1 MAYDSARNRVV
12 LFGGHG
18 GNSGGGYLSDTWELD
33 GKNWTQIKPTTSPPY
48 RYSHAMT
55 YDAARQRVVLFGGY
69 THLVP
74 FDLSDTWEWDG
85 KNWTQAKPTTSPP
98 ARHSSAM
105 VYDSARQRVVLFG
118 GYDSVN
124 TGPGILGDTW
134 EWDGKNW
141 TQIKP
146 TTSPPARGALA
157 MAYDAARQRV
167 VLFGGGDGRG
177 YLTDTWE
184 WDGKNWTQIKP
195 TTSPSARRHHAMAF
209 DSARNRVV
217 LFGGYHSSGYL
228 ADTWEWDGKN
238 WTQAKPTTSPSARY
252 SHAMA
257 YDSRGR
263 TVLFGGYLHSTG
275 YLGDTWEYGLGR
287 VTASATPY
295 GATCGPTLA
304 PATNS
309 RPIIGTKFTLNSTG
323 FATTA
328 NIGLM
333 TVGASRSWYHGIP
346 LPIRLDFLGMK
357 GCYLHTSFDV
367 TWSFPVSNGTGPFS
381 INVPNSPALLASK
394 AYLQSV
400 AGTKS
405 TNGVE
410 IVVGNR

>member
-1 MAYDSARNRVV
+1 MHARNLIPCIVLLNALCSAQTPTWAPIQPTTSPGGRISPGMAYDSARNRVV

-85 KNWTQAKPTTSPP
+85 KNWTQAKPTTSP
-98 ARHSSAM
+98 
-105 VYDSARQRVVLFG
+105 
-118 GYDSVN
+118 
-124 TGPGILGDTW
+124 
-134 EWDGKNW
+134 
-141 TQIKP
+141 
-146 TTSPPARGALA
+146 
-157 MAYDAARQRV
+157 
-167 VLFGGGDGRG
+167 
-177 YLTDTWE
+177 
-184 WDGKNWTQIKP
+184 
-195 TTSPSARRHHAMAF
+195 
-209 DSARNRVV
+209 
-217 LFGGYHSSGYL
+217 
-228 ADTWEWDGKN
+228 
-238 WTQAKPTTSPSARY
+238 SARY

-309 RPIIGTKFTLNSTG
+309 RPIIGTKFR
-323 FATTA
+323 A
-328 NIGLM
+328 
-333 TVGASRSWYHGIP
+333 
-346 LPIRLDFLGMK
+346 
-357 GCYLHTSFDV
+357 
-367 TWSFPVSNGTGPFS
+367 
-381 INVPNSPALLASK
+381 
-394 AYLQSV
+394 
-400 AGTKS
+400 
-405 TNGVE
+405 
-410 IVVGNR
+410 